1 MEGKFYVVDLVKKSK
16 RENIEQEPIEQV
28 PFSRVNPSI
37 DFLFYF
43 TVDCV
48 DPSRDLH

>member
-1 MEGKFYVVDLVKKSK
+1 MEGKFYVVDFMKKSK
-16 RENIEQEPIEQV
+16 RENIEQEPV
-28 PFSRVNPSI
+28 PFLRVNPSI

-48 DPSRDLH
+48 DPSRDLY